1 MDKQVVKSTCLEI
14 IVSLPKRNLRSV
26 LLNGH
31 SQVLNR
37 RSVVRNV
44 HSAVLNGDCVL
55 QPKLLDSNFLHTA
68 IAILHDIQALG
79 WSRQSLAVHGIAKYF
94 LGIGRGGYLVDTSR
108 VILNNLSKIAPYIS

>member
-1 MDKQVVKSTCLEI
+1 MDKQVAKSICLEI

-44 HSAVLNGDCVL
+44 HSAVLNGDF
-55 QPKLLDSNFLHTA
+55 S
-68 IAILHDIQALG
+68 
-79 WSRQSLAVHGIAKYF
+79 
-94 LGIGRGGYLVDTSR
+94 
-108 VILNNLSKIAPYIS
+108 